1 MIDETLGNTF
11 MDRLIAEKVSLDEKL
26 FLLGKFI
33 AENSKFKELNDIHK
47 QLLSDQFKIMKE
59 YSNILEMRINLI
71 TKDI

>member
-33 AENSKFKELNDIHK
+33 AENSKFKELNYIHK

>member
-1 MIDETLGNTF
+1 MIDEKLGNTF
-11 MDRLIAEKVSLDEKL
+11 MDRLIAEKVSLDERL

-33 AENSKFKELNDIHK
+33 AENSKFKELNDIYK